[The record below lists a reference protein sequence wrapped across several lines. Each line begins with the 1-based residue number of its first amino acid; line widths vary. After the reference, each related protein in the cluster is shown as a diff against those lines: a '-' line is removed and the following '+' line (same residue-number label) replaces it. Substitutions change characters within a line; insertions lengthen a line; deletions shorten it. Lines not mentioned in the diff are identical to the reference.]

1 MKVPARLAQP
11 QRRPVLHLP
20 KHWPWAQRWLAIWTA
35 VFGQAHRT
43 PRSRLTPRPPPRRHD
58 RRTNRGNAGQ
68 TSGILMP
75 TPSDTTRNRIT
86 PDPSAT
92 PRIEAKA
99 RPKAFNVKTGR
110 RAAGLTALLLGAL
123 LVGTGCG
130 GPDPFTT
137 TDGQSPSSRTPRVVS
152 ESARTLANLA
162 TITARPSPPGYDRS
176 CTAGHE
182 CVFGPAWTDD
192 VTTEY
197 GHNGCST
204 RDDVLRIQL
213 RNVLT
218 KAGTNGCV
226 VTAGDLD
233 DPYTGAQIH
242 YTKTGGANVAV
253 DHVVALAVG
262 WDLGAYQ
269 WSLPQ
274 RRNFAND
281 PRNLLATTA
290 GANTAKGDRTPAQ
303 WRPATAAGRCLYA
316 QRYIDVSAAYA
327 LPVTTSDRAAL
338 LENLGECS
346 GEPSP
351 RS

>member
-1 MKVPARLAQP
+1 MEMLDRTSG
-11 QRRPVLHLP
+11 LH
-20 KHWPWAQRWLAIWTA
+20 H
-35 VFGQAHRT
+35 AHRVADT
-43 PRSRLTPRPPPRRHD
+43 
-58 RRTNRGNAGQ
+58 
-68 TSGILMP
+68 
-75 TPSDTTRNRIT
+75 SDTISNPNHAR
-86 PDPSAT
+86 PSQAS

-123 LVGTGCG
+123 LVETGCG

-162 TITARPSPPGYDRS
+162 TITTRPSPPGYDRS

-242 YTKTGGANVAV
+242 YTKTGGTYEVAV

-269 WSLPQ
+269 WSLAQ

-290 GANTAKGDRTPAQ
+290 GANTTKGDRTPPNGARPPPPDGACMPSDTSTCQ
-303 WRPATAAGRCLYA
+303 RPTHCRSPPQTAPHCWRTSA
-316 QRYIDVSAAYA
+316 SAAA
-327 LPVTTSDRAAL
+327 SLRRGP
-338 LENLGECS
+338 
-346 GEPSP
+346 EP
-351 RS
+351 R